1 MEQDSWKKKLF
12 CYNLNYSTWQVL
24 ITVCNILKYLR
35 EQWSMANMDFFFQ
48 NFHWQGKLKPLKQIL
63 IFTILRN
70 LQRSWVVMSWQVQ
83 GLWRWD
89 NVTWHKLEIFV
100 ISCWKLLASVL
111 FMRIQTLTTGLF
123 NCWAVF
129 KWVWCPWVNQWAG
142 ANCSNDT

>member
-1 MEQDSWKKKLF
+1 MILRVK
-12 CYNLNYSTWQVL
+12 YSYFEIFTVHEFIVGFLETWAWAA
-24 ITVCNILKYLR
+24 CGNILKYLR

-48 NFHWQGKLKPLKQIL
+48 IFHWQGKLKPLKQIL

-111 FMRIQTLTTGLF
+111 FMCIQTLAFFPNHRLI
-123 NCWAVF
+123 
-129 KWVWCPWVNQWAG
+129 
-142 ANCSNDT
+142 